1 MRSIQ
6 AFERTERTPLVGS
19 HTHFAMDS
27 EDAMELEMFNF
38 GNLDAFAEDVPHS
51 AFAKLRR
58 EAPVY
63 WNRDP
68 APSSEDGG
76 FWLLTKYSDIR
87 QVEKTPAIFSSHY
100 GLTLADAPPE
110 TWGPPWS
117 MVRDGLTHLDPPAHA
132 IHKQLVAPSFAPRAI
147 AALEGK
153 IRSIAEEVISRAV
166 ALRHFDFAEEV
177 ALRFPVR
184 VVLGE
189 VLGLPKEDFAKAIH
203 WSDVIVAPNDPT
215 FPKLAGVKVVQEIYG
230 YALSVLAARRRE
242 PKDDILSILAHTR
255 TADGEYM
262 SNEIFARYFWSII
275 TGAFDTTASAIAG
288 GVQAL
293 CNFPDEYER
302 LLSQPALLS
311 TAVEE
316 VLRWETPTIYF
327 RRTAMSDA
335 VIGGQR
341 IQRGQRVVMCYASAN
356 RDEEIFPNPDV
367 FDVCRHPNDHLS
379 FGHGPHFCL
388 GASLART
395 ELRLLYEQM
404 VERKLRFSITDAVRR
419 AKSNFQNRIKRM
431 QVTIVKS

>member
-1 MRSIQ
+1 M
-6 AFERTERTPLVGS
+6 E
-19 HTHFAMDS
+19 S
-27 EDAMELEMFNF
+27 ELFNF
-38 GNLDAFAEDVPHS
+38 GDLDAFTEDVPHS

-68 APSSEDGG
+68 SSSSQDGG
-76 FWLLTKYSDIR
+76 FWLLTKYGHIR
-87 QVEKTPAIFSSHY
+87 QVEKTPALFSSHY

-132 IHKQLVAPSFAPRAI
+132 MHKHLVAPSFAPRAI
-147 AALEGK
+147 AALEGR

-166 ALRHFDFAEEV
+166 SPRHFDFAEEV

-203 WSDVIVAPNDPT
+203 WSDVIAAPNDPT
-215 FPKLAGVKVVQEIYG
+215 FPKLEGVKVVQEIYA
-230 YALSVLAARRRE
+230 YMLSLLAARRRE
-242 PKDDILSILAHTR
+242 HKDDIVRILEHMQTES
-255 TADGEYM
+255 GEYM
-262 SNEIFARYFWSII
+262 SKEMFDRYFWSII

-288 GVQAL
+288 GVQEF

-302 LLSQPALLS
+302 LVSQPALLP

-316 VLRWETPTIYF
+316 VLRLETPTIYF

-335 VIGGQR
+335 VIVGQS
-341 IQRGQRVVMCYASAN
+341 IKRGQRVVMCYASAN
-356 RDEEIFPNPDV
+356 RDEEIFPSPDL
-367 FDVCRHPNDHLS
+367 FDVSRQPNDHLS

-388 GASLART
+388 GAGLART
-395 ELRLLYEQM
+395 EIRLLYERM
-404 VERKLRFSITDAVRR
+404 IERKLRFRITGAVRR
-419 AKSNFQNRIKRM
+419 AKSNFQNRIKQM
-431 QVTIVKS
+431 QVTIER